1 MKLVKILIVLFSVVA
16 SLALVGAVLPETPFL
31 GPAVRALR
39 DGNAARA
46 LAVVAP
52 SLAPKTTYWTFVD
65 SRGSLKI
72 VSSLDEVPADLR
84 DRAKSMEVES
94 TPLPTAAG
102 GVDARAAASRAAQA
116 ARATTKAKSGSG
128 GGGLTRSSGTH

>member
-1 MKLVKILIVLFSVVA
+1 MKLVKVLIVLFTVVA
-16 SLALVGAVLPETPFL
+16 SVVLVGVVLPETPVL

-39 DGNAARA
+39 DGNAGRA

-52 SLAPKTTYWTFVD
+52 SLAPKTTYWTYVD
-65 SRGSLKI
+65 SRGSLRI
-72 VSSLDEVPADLR
+72 VTSLDEVPADLR

-102 GVDARAAASRAAQA
+102 GVDARAAASSAAQA
-116 ARATTKAKSGSG
+116 ARATTKSKSGSD
-128 GGGLTRSSGTH
+128 GGGLTRSTGTH